1 MKPRLMPN
9 LSSRTLAVVARQL
22 VVHEAL
28 LMMRCLAGSYAF
40 SLTPSTTVT
49 SGSLAGAV
57 MMTFLAPAPMCLLA
71 VAVSRK
77 MPVDSTT
84 TSTPSSFHGS
94 AAGSL
99 IAHTRISRPLTKMAS
114 PLAVTSALSPPW
126 TESCLSRW
134 ARVFASARS
143 LTPTTSISPLASS
156 AVRKNTR
163 PMRPKPLTPTRIL
176 MEELLV
182 GRTLRGPYDRGKLYG
197 RLRYTGNCEHADGS
211 RARGAQGTGA
221 LGRRRAGGQHVVH
234 EHDVDAG
241 GRCGGD
247 ERAAHVDS
255 PLGRAQCRLR
265 RRRARAREPTRA
277 QRRAQPRRHTLGE
290 ERRLVEA
297 ALPLALPRERHRH
310 QHRGGRHR
318 GRALLEHECRERPR
332 QRRPPPELEAL
343 HRIAQ
348 RPAVDARRPR
358 PVERRRRHQARA
370 TVARAIEQRHGTEE
384 RHGFPGTLRALAGIE
399 ERHGL

>member
-28 LMMRCLAGSYAF
+28 LMMRCLAGSYCF

-114 PLAVTSALSPPW
+114 PLAVTSALRLPW
-126 TESCLSRW
+126 TESCFRRC

-182 GRTLRGPYDRGKLYG
+182 GRTFRGPYDRSKLYG
-197 RLRYTGNCEHADGS
+197 RLRYTGNCQHPD
-211 RARGAQGTGA
+211 RP
-221 LGRRRAGGQHVVH
+221 RAGGPHRAGAFGDGRPRGQHVVH
-234 EHDVDAG
+234 QHHVGAG
-241 GRCGGD
+241 GGRRRD
-247 ERAAHVDS
+247 ECAAHVDTA
-255 PLGRAQCRLR
+255 LGRAQRRLR
-265 RRRARAREPTRA
+265 RRRTCPRQPALTQRHAQHAR
-277 QRRAQPRRHTLGE
+277 QPLGE
-290 ERRLVEA
+290 QRGLIEA
-297 ALPLALPRERHRH
+297 ALALPLARERHGNEHRARRH
-310 QHRGGRHR
+310 HR
-318 GRALLEHECRERPR
+318 RALLEHQRGERPR
-332 QRRPPPELEAL
+332 QRRSAAKLEAL
-343 HRIAQ
+343 H
-348 RPAVDARRPR
+348 
-358 PVERRRRHQARA
+358 
-370 TVARAIEQRHGTEE
+370 G
-384 RHGFPGTLRALAGIE
+384 LA
-399 ERHGL
+399 